1 MRVIFHGDDF
11 GLTSG
16 VNKGIIRAFKHGLL
30 TSTSLMAVGEA
41 AEEAMTLALENPGL
55 DVGIHLV
62 LADEPPLLAPEAL
75 STLISRH
82 GLLPSRNRILRAI
95 FSRKL
100 DYGQVE
106 AEWCA
111 QVEKVLNTGI
121 KISHLDSHQFVH
133 LFPGLFSVC
142 RHLKRRYD
150 IPFIRS
156 AMIEPSLSNSL
167 IDPGIGRLVQWFG
180 LWGWAK
186 FMALRGCFPSGETI
200 PSVGFLNAGGRTGC
214 TMILEILDK
223 LAKSQRCSRVEFVL
237 HPGMGDNHTHNKYK
251 HWHYFW
257 GNDLALLLNNDLR
270 NGLKVRNIKT
280 TSFTAVVA
288 TLAESA
294 GKER

>member
-41 AEEAMTLALENPGL
+41 SEEAMALALENPGL

-95 FSRKL
+95 ISRKL

-106 AEWCA
+106 AEWCT
-111 QVEKVLNTGI
+111 QVEKVLSTGI

-133 LFPGLFSVC
+133 LFPGLFKVC
-142 RHLKRRYD
+142 QHLKRRYN
-150 IPFIRS
+150 IPFIRN

-180 LWGWAK
+180 LWGWTRL
-186 FMALRGCFPSGETI
+186 MALRGCFPSRTI
-200 PSVGFLNAGGRTGC
+200 ISSVGFLNTGGKMDC

-223 LAKSQRCSRVEFVL
+223 LAKNQQCSRVEFIL
-237 HPGMGDNHTHNKYK
+237 HPGVGDSHTENKYR
-251 HWHYFW
+251 HWRYSW
-257 GNDLALLLNNDLR
+257 ENDLALLLNDDLR
-270 NGLKVRNIKT
+270 KGLEMRNIKT
-280 TSFTAVVA
+280 TSF
-288 TLAESA
+288 

>member
-1 MRVIFHGDDF
+1 MSDPMRVIFHGDDF

-41 AEEAMTLALENPGL
+41 AEEAMDLALENSGL

-62 LADEPPLLAPEAL
+62 LSDEPPLLTPEVL

-82 GLLPSRNRILRAI
+82 GLLPSRNRLLGAI

-111 QVEKVLNTGI
+111 QVEKVLSTGI
-121 KISHLDSHQFVH
+121 KINHLDSHQFVH
-133 LFPGLFSVC
+133 LFPGLFNVC
-142 RHLKRRYD
+142 RLLTRRYN
-150 IPFIRS
+150 IPFIRN

-167 IDPGIGRLVQWFG
+167 VDPGIGRLVQWFG
-180 LWGWAK
+180 LWGWTR
-186 FMALRGCFPSGETI
+186 FMALRGCFPSGATI
-200 PSVGFLNAGGRTGC
+200 PSVGFLNAGGRMDCATVLK
-214 TMILEILDK
+214 TLDK
-223 LAKSQRCSRVEFVL
+223 LAKNKRCSRVEFIL
-237 HPGMGDNHTHNKYK
+237 HPGVGDNHTHDKYK
-251 HWHYFW
+251 HWRYFW
-257 GNDLALLLNNDLR
+257 ENDLSLLLNHDLR
-270 NGLKVRNIKT
+270 KGLEMRNIKT
-280 TSFTAVVA
+280 TSF
-288 TLAESA
+288 

>member
-11 GLTSG
+11 GLTPG
-16 VNKGIIRAFKHGLL
+16 VNRGIISAFKHGLL

-41 AEEAMTLALENPGL
+41 ADQAIALALENPSL

-62 LADEPPLLAPEAL
+62 LTDEPPLLSPI
-75 STLISRH
+75 T
-82 GLLPSRNRILRAI
+82 LPSRNRILRAI

-111 QVEKVLNTGI
+111 QVEKVLSTGI

-133 LFPGLFSVC
+133 LFPGLFNVC
-142 RHLKRRYD
+142 LSISRRYN

-156 AMIEPSLSNSL
+156 TMIEPSLSSPL
-167 IDPGIGRLVQWFG
+167 IAPGLGRLAQWIG
-180 LWGWAK
+180 LWGWTRL
-186 FMALRGCFPSGETI
+186 MALRGCFPSGDTI
-200 PSVGFLNAGGRTGC
+200 PSVGFLNAGGRMDC
-214 TMILEILDK
+214 TIILEILDK
-223 LAKSQRCSRVEFVL
+223 LAKNQQYSRVEFIL
-237 HPGMGDNHTHNKYK
+237 HPGVGDNHTHDIYK

-257 GNDLALLLNNDLR
+257 ENDLALLLNNDLR
-270 NGLKVRNIKT
+270 KGLEMRNIKT
-280 TSFTAVVA
+280 TSF
-288 TLAESA
+288 